1 MDSKKSIIVIGSP
14 RKNGNSALLAER
26 TEAGIRDAG
35 DAVKSFFLHDMDIG
49 PCTACDSCQQSADA
63 GCTVIDDMQ
72 KLYPLLKE
80 AGSLV
85 IASPIYWFTISAQTK
100 LFMDR
105 CYAIATEEKNNFKG
119 KKIGIILVY
128 GDTDPYASGA
138 INAIRMF
145 QDAYR
150 FTGSEIVDIVYGSA
164 DRAGDIA
171 ENKTLLEKA
180 YSMGSKLIG

>member
-14 RKNGNSALLAER
+14 RKNGNSVLLAER

-35 DAVKSFFLHDMDIG
+35 GSVESFFLHDMDIG

-63 GCTVIDDMQ
+63 ECTVIDDMQ

-85 IASPIYWFTISAQTK
+85 IASPVYWFTVSAQTK

-105 CYAIATEEKNNFKG
+105 CYAIATEEKNNFEG

-128 GDTDPYASGA
+128 GDEDPYASGA
-138 INAIRMF
+138 VNAIRMF

-150 FTGSEIVDIVYGSA
+150 YTGSEIVDIVYGSA
-164 DRAGDIA
+164 DGPGDIA
-171 ENKTLLEKA
+171 SNKKLLEKA
-180 YSMGSKLIG
+180 YSMGSKLID